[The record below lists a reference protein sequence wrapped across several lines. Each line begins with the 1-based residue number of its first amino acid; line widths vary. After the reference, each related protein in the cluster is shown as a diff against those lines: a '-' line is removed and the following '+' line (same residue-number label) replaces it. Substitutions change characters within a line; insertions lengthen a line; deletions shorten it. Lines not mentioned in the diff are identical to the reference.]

1 MQRETVVI
9 ANCGGFWGDDPT
21 AARRQLAG
29 GHVDYLVMDYL
40 AEVTMAILQKQR
52 QRDPKAG
59 YASDFLVQLEDVLAD
74 CVARGVVVVSNAG
87 GVNPVACCEAIQ
99 ALAGELG
106 IADAVRVGVV
116 VGDDLFDQL
125 DDLLAGGE
133 ELAHA
138 HSGRPLADVR
148 DSVLSANA
156 YVGCAGIV
164 QALKMGANVIVGG
177 RLTDTAL
184 ALGPLVHEFG
194 WSEDDWDRRASGIVA
209 GHIIE
214 CGPQCTGGNFTDW
227 RSVDRTAPI
236 GYPIV
241 EASPDGS
248 FVVTK
253 HPGTGGLVTVETV
266 SEQLLYE
273 LGAPQYLSPDGVADF
288 GSIQLK
294 QLGRDRVS
302 VSGVRGGPPPA
313 TLKVSVSYAHGYRIF
328 GRIIVTGP
336 DTLAKAQEAADIFWA
351 AAGGRELYEQ
361 TSTQFVGWNATHPPL
376 ATCEPGEVLVQVAAR
391 DQARS
396 KLEERFAPF
405 VVGTGLGSVPGFGLP
420 ADQGRPRVSE
430 VVGYWPAF
438 IGRQNVEVEVL
449 IDDRRAT
456 LAATPAC
463 PATRQFVDV
472 AAPVFTAP
480 PSGGEMVDV
489 ALAELCL
496 ARSGDKGDC
505 CNVGVIAR
513 SDAIFSWM
521 LECLNTDLVKEHF
534 AGVCRGAVERHIF
547 PNLRAVNFLL
557 EESLGGGGTS
567 SIQLDAQGKTYA
579 QYLLA
584 ARVVVDKR
592 LLLSSAS

>member
-1 MQRETVVI
+1 MQTETVVI

-52 QRDPKAG
+52 QRDPKTGFAT
-59 YASDFLVQLEDVLAD
+59 DFLVQLEDVLAD
-74 CVARGVVVVSNAG
+74 CVTRGVVVVSNAG
-87 GVNPVACCEAIQ
+87 GVNPVACGEAIE
-99 ALAGELG
+99 ALAGKLG
-106 IADAVRVGVV
+106 IADEVRVGVV
-116 VGDDLFDQL
+116 FGDDLFDRL
-125 DDLLAGGE
+125 DGLLASGE

-138 HSGRPLADVR
+138 QSGLPLGDVR

-156 YVGCAGIV
+156 YIGCAGIV
-164 QALKMGANVIVGG
+164 QALELGANVIVGG

-236 GYPIV
+236 GYPII

-273 LGAPQYLSPDGVADF
+273 LGAPEYLSPDGVAHFD
-288 GSIQLK
+288 SIKLEQ
-294 QLGRDRVS
+294 QGRDRVS
-302 VSGVRGGPPPA
+302 VSGVRGGPAPS

-336 DTLAKAQEAADIFWA
+336 DTLAKAEEAADIFWA
-351 AAGGRELYEQ
+351 AAGGRDFYEQ

-391 DQARS
+391 DQSRS
-396 KLEERFAPF
+396 KLEESFAPF

-438 IGRQNVEVEVL
+438 IGNAHVEVEVL
-449 IDDRRAT
+449 VDGRRET
-456 LAATPAC
+456 LAARPTLV
-463 PATRQFVDV
+463 ATRQPPV
-472 AAPVFTAP
+472 AAATDSRLP
-480 PSGGEMVDV
+480 PSGGAMVDV
-489 ALAELCL
+489 ALVELCL
-496 ARSGDKGDC
+496 ARSGDKGDT

-513 SDAIFSWM
+513 SDAIFAWM
-521 LECLNTDLVKEHF
+521 LEHLNTDLVKEHF
-534 AGVCRGAVERHIF
+534 AGVCRGAVERHVL

-579 QYLLA
+579 QFLLA
-584 ARVVVDKR
+584 ARVTVDKR
-592 LLLSSAS
+592 LLSSAS